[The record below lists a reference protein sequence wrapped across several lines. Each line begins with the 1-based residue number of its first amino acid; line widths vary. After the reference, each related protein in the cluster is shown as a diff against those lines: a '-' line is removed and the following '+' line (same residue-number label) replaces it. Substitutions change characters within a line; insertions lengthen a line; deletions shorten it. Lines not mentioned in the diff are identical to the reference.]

1 MNIVVVIDWVHL
13 CVFVTWGKKQLILR
27 VLLTYLCNTAVRN
40 QKVQGHTCY
49 LTKIFLQGLNH
60 LTVTV
65 SGLVECFGMG
75 L

>member
-1 MNIVVVIDWVHL
+1 MSTSLCICYLGKEAIDITSFINIFMQHS
-13 CVFVTWGKKQLILR
+13 
-27 VLLTYLCNTAVRN
+27 AVRS